1 MLPSFARPLSLSLRF
16 RTVARIP
23 RASGPTRAF
32 TLVELLV
39 VIAIIGTLVGL
50 LLPAVQ
56 AAREAGSRTECQNHL
71 KQVGLALQGFHDG
84 RRRLPAGYVSAVDD
98 AGNDTGPGW
107 GWAAFILPQMEQAG
121 IHSKIDFRQP
131 IEAAAHAEVRAS
143 IVRPYLCPSDAAPA
157 TAFPVGPRDVTGH
170 LLAAPCTIAPANY
183 VGNFGVSEPGVDGE
197 GVFYRGSAVAF
208 RDITDGLSTTFLVG
222 ERSFRDAESTW
233 AGAVTGT
240 HQVPTPGSPMG
251 FQRNNASNFV
261 LAHTGESFDGAHGAT
276 EINNFTSRHGQ
287 GGNYLFAD
295 GHVSL
300 LGSST
305 DYATYKS
312 LSTRARGE
320 VIPGDR

>member
-1 MLPSFARPLSLSLRF
+1 MAF
-16 RTVARIP
+16 IP
-23 RASGPTRAF
+23 RAPRQPRAF

-56 AAREAGSRTECQNHL
+56 AAREAGSRTECQNNL

-84 RRRLPAGYVSAVDD
+84 RRRLPAGYVSAFDD

-121 IHSKIDFRQP
+121 IHANIDFRQP
-131 IEAAAHAEVRAS
+131 IEAVANAAARVS
-143 IVRPYLCPSDAAPA
+143 IVRPYLCPSDTAPA
-157 TAFPVGPRDVTGH
+157 TAFSVGPRGGTGQ
-170 LLAAPCTIAPANY
+170 LLATTCTVAPANY

-197 GVFYRGSAVAF
+197 GVFFRGSDIAF
-208 RDITDGLSTTFLVG
+208 RDITDGLSTTFIVG
-222 ERSFRDAESTW
+222 ERSFRDAEATW
-233 AGAVTGT
+233 AGAVTGA
-240 HQVPTPGSPMG
+240 HQVPTPKSPMG

-276 EINNFTSRHGQ
+276 EINHFTSRHGQ
-287 GGNYLFAD
+287 AGNYLFAD

-305 DYATYKS
+305 DYATYKA

>member
-1 MLPSFARPLSLSLRF
+1 VAFITRAPRP
-16 RTVARIP
+16 P
-23 RASGPTRAF
+23 RAF

-56 AAREAGSRTECQNHL
+56 AAREAGSRTECQNNL

-84 RRRLPAGYVSAVDD
+84 RRQLPAGYVSAFDA

-107 GWAAFILPQMEQAG
+107 GWAAFILPQMEQGG

-131 IEAAAHAEVRAS
+131 IEAAAHAGARVS

-170 LLAAPCTIAPANY
+170 LLATPCTLGPASY

-233 AGAVTGT
+233 AGAVTGA
-240 HQVPTPGSPMG
+240 HQVPTPASPMG

>member
-1 MLPSFARPLSLSLRF
+1 MAKHTPAGSAPAPATSRR
-16 RTVARIP
+16 R
-23 RASGPTRAF
+23 GF

-56 AAREAGSRTECQNHL
+56 AAREAANRSSCSSNL
-71 KQVGLALQGFHDG
+71 KQVGLALQGFHDA
-84 RRRLPAGYVSAVDD
+84 RRQLPAGYVSAFDG

-107 GWAAFILPQMEQAG
+107 GWAALILPQMEKAG
-121 IHSKIDFRQP
+121 IHARADFRQP
-131 IEAAAHAEVRAS
+131 IEAPANAETRGA
-143 IVRPYLCPSDAAPA
+143 IVRPYLCPSDMAPAAP
-157 TAFPVGPRDVTGH
+157 FPVGPQSGTGG
-170 LLAAPCTIAPANY
+170 LRSTSCTVAPANY

-197 GVFYRGSAVAF
+197 GIFFRGSDVAF
-208 RDITDGLSTTFLVG
+208 RDITDGLSTTFMVG

-233 AGAVTGT
+233 VGAVTGA

-287 GGNYLFAD
+287 AGNYLFAD

-300 LGSST
+300 LGVDI
-305 DYATYKS
+305 DYATYKA
-312 LSTRARGE
+312 LSTRAKGE
-320 VIPGDR
+320 IIPGDR